1 MENNFEPLINGLTD
15 ADKFRTEGIF
25 GSYNL
30 VII

>member
-1 MENNFEPLINGLTD
+1 MESGFEPLNKAVTNVMKL
-15 ADKFRTEGIF
+15 RTEGIF